1 MHNWKSRAHQV
12 ASRRGKSSAHL
23 ETSSP
28 LVNTKERTSKPSSP
42 VCFYIV
48 DEMSG
53 AHISHD
59 YTRGMHQQV
68 QVALLSC
75 MCVCVSPS
83 PPYPFY
89 LFQFQTL
96 LPFKCNDLFVAEGLC
111 APPRKHS
118 AEKVLPSHCE
128 SLMSADENQ
137 QQDGAA
143 TRTGPAAAAE
153 APRPIWLLGPVP
165 PHSNS
170 PQTLT
175 RVKRPVAGHSSHP
188 ILISRPGE
196 LYGLMRSH
204 KILERF
210 DECNSY
216 LCVCDL
222 RTKGR
227 NCILC

>member
-1 MHNWKSRAHQV
+1 
-12 ASRRGKSSAHL
+12 
-23 ETSSP
+23 
-28 LVNTKERTSKPSSP
+28 
-42 VCFYIV
+42 
-48 DEMSG
+48 
-53 AHISHD
+53 
-59 YTRGMHQQV
+59 MHQQV

-75 MCVCVSPS
+75 MCVCVCVS

-96 LPFKCNDLFVAEGLC
+96 LPFKCNDLFVAEGLRSVRHRGSSER
-111 APPRKHS
+111 RKC
-118 AEKVLPSHCE
+118 SHHIE
-128 SLMSADENQ
+128 SRRLMSADENQ

-153 APRPIWLLGPVP
+153 APRPSFLVP
-165 PHSNS
+165 SLHSNS

-175 RVKRPVAGHSSHP
+175 RVKRPVAGHSSHRFYT
-188 ILISRPGE
+188 SAYRRSERADQE

-210 DECNSY
+210 DECNSSLY
-216 LCVCDL
+216 AIC
-222 RTKGR
+222 TKGR